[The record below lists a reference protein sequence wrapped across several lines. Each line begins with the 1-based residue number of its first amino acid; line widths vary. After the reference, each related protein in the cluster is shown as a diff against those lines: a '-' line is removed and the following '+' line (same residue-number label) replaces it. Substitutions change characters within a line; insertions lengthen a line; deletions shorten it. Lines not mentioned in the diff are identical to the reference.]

1 MVPRHANSRYT
12 ARMVAPSPADISSF
26 AAGSYV
32 DATGHVLPYRL
43 LAPERSEPGVRYPL
57 VLVLHGAGERG
68 TGNAAQLGNGIG
80 AMLQSRRSS
89 FPCVA
94 LVPQCAADLRWV
106 EVDWSAAS
114 HQLPSVP
121 SAPLHA
127 ALSLVDALLHPPPR
141 DPQLGLLPAPSVPAI
156 DPARL
161 YLIGLSMGG
170 YGVWDALS
178 RQPQRFAAAVPICG
192 GAAEAQADLICAAKV
207 PVWAFHGALDP
218 VVPVERSRRI
228 VTALRRC
235 GSPARVRYTEY
246 ADVGHDAWLRAFA
259 EPELWP
265 WLFGQRNQNNPL

>member
-1 MVPRHANSRYT
+1 MAPRHANSRYT
-12 ARMVAPSPADISSF
+12 ARMMAAPPGDVNPF
-26 AAGSYV
+26 AAGSYA

-43 LAPERSEPGVRYPL
+43 LTPERSEPGVRYPL

-68 TGNAAQLGNGIG
+68 TDNTAQLGNGIG
-80 AMLQSRRSS
+80 ALLQSRRRAYPS
-89 FPCVA
+89 VA
-94 LVPQCAADLRWV
+94 LVPQCAADRRWV

-127 ALSLVDALLHPPPR
+127 VLSLVEALLHPPPR
-141 DPQLGLLPAPSVPAI
+141 DPASGLPPAPAI

-161 YLIGLSMGG
+161 YLVGLSMGG

-192 GAAEAQADLICAAKV
+192 GAAEAQAALLCAAKV

-218 VVPVERSRRI
+218 VVPVERSRKMI
-228 VTALRRC
+228 AALRRC
-235 GSPARVRYTEY
+235 GGPAPVQVRYTEY
-246 ADVGHDAWLRAFA
+246 ADVGHDSWHRAFA

-265 WLFGQRNQNNPL
+265 WLFGQRNPHNPL

>member
-1 MVPRHANSRYT
+1 MAPRHANSRYT
-12 ARMVAPSPADISSF
+12 ARMMAAPPGDVNPF
-26 AAGSYV
+26 AAGSYA

-43 LAPERSEPGVRYPL
+43 LTPERSEPGVRYPL

-68 TGNAAQLGNGIG
+68 TDNTAQLGNGIG
-80 AMLQSRRSS
+80 ALLQSRRRAYPS
-89 FPCVA
+89 VA
-94 LVPQCAADLRWV
+94 LVPQCAADRRWV

-127 ALSLVDALLHPPPR
+127 VLSLVEALLHPPPR
-141 DPQLGLLPAPSVPAI
+141 DPASGLPPAPAI

-161 YLIGLSMGG
+161 YLVGLSMGG

-192 GAAEAQADLICAAKV
+192 GAAEAQAALLCAAKV

-218 VVPVERSRRI
+218 VVPVERSRKI

-235 GSPARVRYTEY
+235 GGPARVRYTEY
-246 ADVGHDAWLRAFA
+246 ADVAHDAWLRAFA

-265 WLFGQRNQNNPL
+265 WLFAQRNRNNPV